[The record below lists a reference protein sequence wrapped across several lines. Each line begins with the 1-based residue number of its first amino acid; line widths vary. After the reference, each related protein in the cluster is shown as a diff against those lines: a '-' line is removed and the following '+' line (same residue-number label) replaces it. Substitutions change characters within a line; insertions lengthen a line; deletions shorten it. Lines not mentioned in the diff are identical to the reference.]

1 MFRFILRRAAESL
14 VSILLLTIIVF
25 GLMLAAPGD
34 PAVMMMGQAAANP
47 ENHAALV
54 QLRHEMGL
62 DQPVYV
68 QYWRWFSNVLRGNLG
83 DSNRS
88 GRPVLNLV
96 LGRLPVTM
104 ELLVFSIGFSLI
116 VSIPLGVW
124 AATTRRRWLDQFF
137 VLLSVAGVA
146 IPGFWFGLV
155 LILVFSVLLGWLPPS
170 GFVPLFANPAENL
183 LRAAMPVLTLSTY
196 LIATFTRFLRS
207 DMLEVLRED
216 FVRTASAK
224 GLPRRRVVWR
234 HAFRNSLPSLWTVLG
249 VEAGTLLGGAILVE
263 VVFGWSG
270 IGWLAVQAVG
280 NQDYPLVQ
288 GIVLFTAL
296 GFALVTLLTDLGYA
310 WLDPRVK
317 EST

>member
-1 MFRFILRRAAESL
+1 M
-14 VSILLLTIIVF
+14 SILLLTIIVF

-34 PAVMMMGQAAANP
+34 PAVMMMGQAAGNP

-54 QLRHEMGL
+54 HLRHEMGL

-68 QYWRWFSNVLRGNLG
+68 QYWRWFSRVVRGDLG
-83 DSNRS
+83 TSNRS
-88 GRPVLNLV
+88 GRPVLNLI
-96 LGRLPVTM
+96 LGRLPVTL
-104 ELLVFSIGFSLI
+104 ELLVLSVGFSLL
-116 VSIPLGVW
+116 VSVPLGVW
-124 AATTRRRWLDQFF
+124 AATTKRRWLDQFF

-155 LILVFSVLLGWLPPS
+155 LILVFAVLLGWLPPS
-170 GFVPLFANPAENL
+170 GFVPLFSQPIGNL
-183 LRAAMPVLTLSTY
+183 SRATMPVLTLSTY

-224 GLPRRRVVWR
+224 GVSHRGVVWR

-249 VEAGTLLGGAILVE
+249 IEAGTLLGGAILVE

-280 NQDYPLVQ
+280 NRDYPLVQ

-296 GFALVTLLTDLGYA
+296 GFAAVTLVTDLGYA

-317 EST
+317 DST